1 VKLALA
7 VCLALILPSVA
18 YSQAGGDPEHVIRRM
33 FDTGSFEGHDQ
44 KVIGGLGD
52 AGAVLVSKILAG
64 RGLTSEVIDTALVV
78 IDSAFA
84 DPTFVEAVED
94 RQPRTALLLL
104 RYFDLSTN
112 DVALKKRI
120 ADAVKYVQDR
130 YTASL
135 HAAK

>member
-1 VKLALA
+1 MRATLVICLA
-7 VCLALILPSVA
+7 VILSAPGNAQVGS
-18 YSQAGGDPEHVIRRM
+18 GPERIIRRIV
-33 FDTGSFEGHDQ
+33 DDGISEGHDQ
-44 KVIGGLGD
+44 KVIGGIGD
-52 AGAVLVSKILAG
+52 AGAVLLTKILAD
-64 RGLTSEVIDTALVV
+64 RVLTSNTIDNALVV
-78 IDSAFA
+78 LGEVFA

-104 RYFDLSTN
+104 RYFDLSTH
-112 DVALKKRI
+112 DAALKKRI